1 MNMMN
6 RTPTSHLVRCR
17 LRRCAALLVLGALPM
32 ALQAVP
38 DASGNVTSTPAPDI
52 SADAAMSARLNY
64 NIGYELIEK
73 AQAAEKQAVGLQG
86 AKAKAAQQQA
96 MSGYVEARTKMELA
110 VKADPNL
117 KEGWNLVGYTSRR
130 LGDYIHSLEAYEKA
144 LALDP
149 KYPEAIEYRAEAY
162 LALNRL
168 EDAKT
173 SYLALFAAT
182 PAQAA
187 VLLDSM
193 KAWVAANRTPP
204 AGVSA
209 ADLSA
214 FAAWVEERSGV
225 AQKTASLRPGLA
237 APVRNW
243 R

>member
-1 MNMMN
+1 MTTMNSTTGLRV
-6 RTPTSHLVRCR
+6 RTV
-17 LRRCAALLVLGALPM
+17 LRRGAALLLLGVLPM

-38 DASGNVTSTPAPDI
+38 DATGNVTSTAAPDI

-64 NIGYELIEK
+64 NIGYEQFEK
-73 AQAAEKQAVGLQG
+73 AQAAEKQASSLQG
-86 AKAKAAQQQA
+86 AKAKAAQEQA
-96 MSGYVEARTKMELA
+96 LAGYAEARAKMELA

-130 LGDYIHSLEAYEKA
+130 MGDYAHSLEAYEKA

-173 SYLALFAAT
+173 SYLALFAAA

-193 KAWVAANRTPP
+193 KAWLAAHRKPP

-209 ADLSA
+209 EELSA
-214 FAAWVEERSGV
+214 FAAWVEERAGV
-225 AQKTASLRPGLA
+225 AQKTASLRPGMA
-237 APVRNW
+237 APVRDW